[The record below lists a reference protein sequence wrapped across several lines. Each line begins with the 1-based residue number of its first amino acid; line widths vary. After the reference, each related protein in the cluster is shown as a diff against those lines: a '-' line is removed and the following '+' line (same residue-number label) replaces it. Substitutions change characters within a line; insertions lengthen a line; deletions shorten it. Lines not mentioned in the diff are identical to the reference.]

1 MEDGYSFHQLLF
13 FLVVFCLGFLCSCLI
28 FLLQRV
34 TPSHSTLIPSGTSSN
49 GQADT
54 AVNGRADTAVIA
66 PQLNHLSRARPPLV
80 FAGDSATF
88 REWVFTVEMAMK
100 VQGMQKA
107 SDMVNFAAMHLSGNA
122 CLFFINAQDAGQ
134 VFPDWPSFKSALG
147 DVFGPLQEQ
156 EQARLRVM
164 TIRQE
169 SSLEEYI
176 RLFSLLSLQLPDVD
190 EHTKALMFVRGL
202 KDDVRTYAL
211 TQHPKDLS
219 VAIRAVR
226 TSSLTIEPAFTSV
239 ARRVKETDILYGRNG
254 AWPRRLTN
262 EDKERLKKEGRCFA
276 CRQAGHRASDCAKRN
291 PNGGR

>member
-1 MEDGYSFHQLLF
+1 M
-13 FLVVFCLGFLCSCLI
+13 
-28 FLLQRV
+28 
-34 TPSHSTLIPSGTSSN
+34 
-49 GQADT
+49 
-54 AVNGRADTAVIA
+54 
-66 PQLNHLSRARPPLV
+66 
-80 FAGDSATF
+80 
-88 REWVFTVEMAMK
+88 
-100 VQGMQKA
+100 
-107 SDMVNFAAMHLSGNA
+107 
-122 CLFFINAQDAGQ
+122 
-134 VFPDWPSFKSALG
+134 G

-176 RLFSLLSLQLPDVD
+176 RLFSLLSLQLPDEN

-202 KDDVRTYAL
+202 KDDVWTYAL

-219 VAIRAVR
+219 VAIRAAR
-226 TSSLTIEPAFTSV
+226 TSSLTSEPAFTSF
-239 ARRVKETDILYGRNG
+239 ARRVKKIDTLYGRNG

-276 CRQAGHRASDCAKRN
+276 CRQAGHMAGDCAKRN